1 MKLLVRAALF
11 FLFLFVGVVYGYSVT
26 IGFALSIG
34 VGMAALFYIRPS
46 VGILFALFVIPLDA
60 LGKITPDGGLTLA
73 KVVILLV
80 LITYFFKAIVTKDS
94 RLIGV
99 VTQNPIIVLC
109 ILYLVFSF
117 TSVVNATAK
126 DLWFGQ
132 LLRRI
137 NLFLMMILI
146 INMIQDKEIFK
157 KAVYVLFIGGL
168 LITAAAGIFEL
179 TTGVPVLSLVG
190 MDAVPWVLETGE
202 VRISGTSSNPDFHAA
217 FMILPTGLAL
227 TLAYLSKTKL
237 QRTFYVLA
245 ILIFLVNI
253 FGTGSR
259 GGLIGFLFTLGVFF
273 LLSKIRWKWAIGFGA
288 VFAMI
293 LTAAT
298 LSVVLP
304 KTPFGRY
311 TGETGTKT
319 LEYRVGWLKMG
330 IDMIADN
337 PILGHGTGHFL
348 EDYSRYRVAGVP
360 RKPELPEN
368 SFMQSWIENG
378 IFSFLIYLSL
388 YLLSAKNFCY
398 VFRSSE
404 DIYMRSIGI
413 SFLAILAGLGF
424 FAMTSNVLETEAY
437 WIIFAFSVVIL
448 NVHKKSLKAQEGII
462 NAL

>member
-1 MKLLVRAALF
+1 VKLLVRATLF
-11 FLFLFVGVVYGYSVT
+11 FIFLCIGVVYGYSII
-26 IGFALSIG
+26 IGTALSIG

-60 LGKITPDGGLTLA
+60 LGKLTPDGGLTLA
-73 KVVILLV
+73 KVVILIT

-94 RLIGV
+94 RLVGV
-99 VTQNPIIVLC
+99 VTKNPIIVLG

-126 DLWFGQ
+126 DIWFGQ
-132 LLRRI
+132 LFRRV
-137 NLFLMMILI
+137 NLVLLMILI
-146 INMIQDKEIFK
+146 INLIPDMETLK
-157 KAVYVLFIGGL
+157 KAVSVLFFGGL

-190 MDAVPWVLETGE
+190 LDVESRMLKTGE
-202 VRISGTSSNPDFHAA
+202 IRISGTASNPDFHAA

-227 TLAYLSKTKL
+227 TLAYLSKSKL
-237 QRTFYVLA
+237 LRIFYVLA
-245 ILIFLVNI
+245 IAIFLVNI
-253 FGTGSR
+253 YGTGSR
-259 GGLIGFLFTLGVFF
+259 GGLIGFLLTLGVFF
-273 LLSKIRWKWAIGFGA
+273 LASKIRWKWAIGFGTI
-288 VFAMI
+288 FAMI
-293 LTAAT
+293 LLAVT
-298 LSVVLP
+298 LSVLLP

-330 IDMIADN
+330 INMIADD
-337 PILGHGTGHFL
+337 PLLGHGTGHFI
-348 EDYSRYRVAGVP
+348 EDYNRYRVAGVP

-368 SFMQSWIENG
+368 SYMQAWIENG
-378 IFSFLIYLSL
+378 IFSVLIYVGL
-388 YLLSAKNFCY
+388 YLLSAKNLYY
-398 VFRSSE
+398 VFRSTE
-404 DIYMRSIGI
+404 DTYMRSVAI
-413 SFLAILAGLGF
+413 SFLAILIGLGF

-448 NVHKKSLKAQEGII
+448 NVHKKSLKTREGTV